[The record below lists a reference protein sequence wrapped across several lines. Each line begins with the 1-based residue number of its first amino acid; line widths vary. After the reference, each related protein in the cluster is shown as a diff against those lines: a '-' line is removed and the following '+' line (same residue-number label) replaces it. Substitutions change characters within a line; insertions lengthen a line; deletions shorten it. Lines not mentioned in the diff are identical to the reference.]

1 MYLISKGLEKSFIV
15 FDYFYVQWSDAH
27 KPCYYYAKSLS
38 AINLKHEG
46 HQMNPK
52 HDGEKR
58 YQGKTKI
65 SYH

>member
-1 MYLISKGLEKSFIV
+1 MYN
-15 FDYFYVQWSDAH
+15 DAH